1 MLAFVLSS
9 SLALAPVPTALS
21 PEAGEHN
28 AKAMTFYDNGQLA
41 PAFDEFKAAYD
52 VMPDARR
59 DRAGR
64 ELLLGSMRATLLELH
79 EASRD
84 PEPLCHLQAILQSH
98 ADALTAAYPE
108 APDMLEIRGARARHE
123 EVTRQLAAIGPDA
136 CTPPPVPTSISTP
149 STSAPSPAPGTEPV
163 PTQAPRSPADAPI
176 PPRQLRIAGGVT
188 LGLSAALLGA
198 MTYGIV
204 IEAQRKAQANEIDA
218 DAAARPLT
226 QDEYSRLLDLRGDAL
241 SARYLAI
248 GTGVAAGV
256 SAALGTTLLVLAR
269 RSKRAQRLSLA
280 PWWSHTGG
288 GLTLHVRLGTAH

>member
-1 MLAFVLSS
+1 
-9 SLALAPVPTALS
+9 
-21 PEAGEHN
+21 
-28 AKAMTFYDNGQLA
+28 
-41 PAFDEFKAAYD
+41 
-52 VMPDARR
+52 
-59 DRAGR
+59 
-64 ELLLGSMRATLLELH
+64 MRATLLELH

-84 PEPLCHLQAILQSH
+84 PEPLCHLQGILQSH

-149 STSAPSPAPGTEPV
+149 STSTSSPAITETV

-188 LGLSAALLGA
+188 LGLSAVLLGA

-204 IEAQRKAQANEIDA
+204 IESQRKAQANEIDA

-256 SAALGTTLLVLAR
+256 TVALGTTLLVLAR